1 MKEENNNSIG
11 EQVVTESFV
20 SLEDSAVV
28 ANGVLSPACA
38 NTNGS
43 AGGGD
48 VGITIEG
55 AAESTLLALTSH
67 CESLTAKPISQS
79 QKPTASAHI
88 GRREDIRG
96 SNSYVSS
103 SNENVTHALEANA
116 RRFLI
121 ASNPLLAEKLLAKSI
136 INTDNNNSA
145 PLKTTEFDGKCNYF
159 VI

>member
-1 MKEENNNSIG
+1 MA
-11 EQVVTESFV
+11 ESFV
-20 SLEDSAVV
+20 SLEASAVV

-67 CESLTAKPISQS
+67 CESLTAKPLNQS
-79 QKPTASAHI
+79 QKPTASANI

-96 SNSYVSS
+96 GNSYASS
-103 SNENVTHALEANA
+103 SNESVPHAQESNA

-136 INTDNNNSA
+136 INTDNNSA
-145 PLKTTEFDGKCNYF
+145 PLKTTEFDGKCKHFMHLNL
-159 VI
+159 